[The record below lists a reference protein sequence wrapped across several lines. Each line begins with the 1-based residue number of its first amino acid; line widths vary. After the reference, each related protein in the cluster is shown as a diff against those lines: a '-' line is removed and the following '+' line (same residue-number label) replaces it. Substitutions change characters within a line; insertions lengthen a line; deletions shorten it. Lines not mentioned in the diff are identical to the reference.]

1 MLVLARDH
9 RTGSLP
15 AFLPEIRARNGQKK
29 KKWGKKRGECGM
41 RGRQSLISP
50 PRKQENASQ
59 RGVYVAFCASLFWF
73 SFFSLLSFFFSFSL
87 VFILVLSGTGAL
99 AQTLECIQ
107 SQIKNEFCSHAKK
120 VCLLSA
126 CRRKFKE
133 CWNNWNISVGFRWC
147 FPFIRNCLGSLGEV
161 VLRNQNC
168 LEGDLEL
175 VFNNLL
181 KFIKSKRC

>member
-1 MLVLARDH
+1 M
-9 RTGSLP
+9 G
-15 AFLPEIRARNGQKK
+15 KK
-29 KKWGKKRGECGM
+29 KKKMREKKEANAVCAAGN
-41 RGRQSLISP
+41 LWFP
-50 PRKQENASQ
+50 LPANRKTPAN
-59 RGVYVAFCASLFWF
+59 VAYTSHFVLPYFGFPFLAF
-73 SFFSLLSFFFSFSL
+73 SHFFFSFSL

-168 LEGDLEL
+168 LEGGSWTCL
-175 VFNNLL
+175 
-181 KFIKSKRC
+181 